1 MKLIKNG
8 IFNLKIYSTFA
19 VIDFNP
25 SNSKY
30 PVELIDS
37 CYQREKN
44 YLLRLQQYK
53 WAPVVKYCIDN
64 CRQIYIEW
72 SGSTCDETL
81 CNDYKEQLEAI
92 VKDLHQ
98 EGIYKPSF
106 YPKYFYTDN
115 SNTLK
120 AFAFYSASDY
130 SEQPIDMKFYEP
142 ILNPDR
148 QALVDELAV
157 DGKLDMGVL
166 VKHAY
171 TSYIDWPDNPLPSIY
186 AKVYSPNN

>member
-1 MKLIKNG
+1 MKVINNG
-8 IFNLKIYSTFA
+8 IFNLKIYNKFA

-25 SNSKY
+25 NDSKY
-30 PVELIDS
+30 PEELVNS
-37 CYQREKN
+37 SYKREKD
-44 YLLRLQQYK
+44 YLLRLQKYN

-81 CNDYKEQLEAI
+81 CDDYKEQLESI
-92 VKDLHQ
+92 VQDLHK
-98 EGIYKPSF
+98 ENIYKPSF
-106 YPKYFYTDN
+106 YPKYFYVDDAGV
-115 SNTLK
+115 LK

-148 QALVDELAV
+148 KALIDTLAV

-186 AKVYSPNN
+186 SKVYSPSN